1 MFKKIL
7 FCTDLSPAMDNLL
20 ACLGQLRS
28 LGVEEVVLAHIVYV
42 ANTPGLEN
50 TLMRDAKPFLED
62 ERKKLEE
69 AGFRVRT
76 EMFLGK
82 PAYALA
88 DLAQKHD
95 VDLILVGSHG
105 YGTLTSLTLGG
116 VSEKIL
122 NLAKRPVLLSRIK
135 TLEQGKE
142 KVLECGRIFS
152 KVLFPTDFS
161 DTAELAFGCLKE
173 VVRQTGCAVDLFTV
187 RSAQRDESASNE
199 FKRIDMTRLERMKQ
213 DLEKHGASEVS
224 IIHKTGTKV
233 ADAIVDQARESSLII
248 MGTQGRG
255 LLNRMILGSVA
266 HDVARKADVPILF
279 MPAYCLCGL
288 ND

>member
-1 MFKKIL
+1 MFQKTL

-20 ACLGQLRS
+20 KCLGQLKS
-28 LGVEEVVLAHIVYV
+28 LGTKEVVLAHIVYV

-50 TLMRDAKPFLED
+50 SLMRDAKPRLAEEKQTLEQ
-62 ERKKLEE
+62 
-69 AGFRVRT
+69 AGFKVKT

-82 PAYALA
+82 PAYSLV
-88 DLAQKHD
+88 DLTGKHD
-95 VDLILVGSHG
+95 VDLILIGSHG

-142 KVLECGRIFS
+142 KVLECGKIFS
-152 KVLFPTDFS
+152 RVLFPTDFS

-173 VVRQTGCAVDLFTV
+173 VVRQTMCAVDLLTV
-187 RSAQRDESASNE
+187 RSSQRDEFASQE
-199 FKRIDMTRLERMKQ
+199 FKKIDLTRLERMKQ
-213 DLEKHGASEVS
+213 DLEKHGASKVNM
-224 IIHKTGTKV
+224 IHKTGRKV
-233 ADAIVDQARESSLII
+233 ADVILDTAKESSLII

-255 LLNRMILGSVA
+255 LLNRLILGSVA
-266 HDVARKADVPILF
+266 HDVALKAEVPILF
-279 MPAYCLCGL
+279 MPAHCLCTVI
-288 ND
+288 D

>member
-28 LGVEEVVLAHIVYV
+28 LGAEEVVLAHIVYV

-50 TLMRDAKPFLED
+50 TLMRDAKPLLED

-116 VSEKIL
+116 VSEKML
-122 NLAKRPVLLSRIK
+122 NMAKRPVLLSRIK

-142 KVLECGRIFS
+142 KVLECGKIFS
-152 KVLFPTDFS
+152 RVLFPTDFS

-173 VVRQTGCAVDLFTV
+173 VVRQTGCAVDMITV
-187 RSAQRDESASNE
+187 RSSQGDKSALEE
-199 FKRIDMTRLERMKQ
+199 FKKIDMTRLERMKQ
-213 DLEKHGASEVS
+213 DLVNHGASQVS
-224 IIHKTGTKV
+224 IRHETGKT
-233 ADAIVDQARESSLII
+233 ADLIVKAAKDASLVV

-255 LLNRMILGSVA
+255 LLKRMILGSVA
-266 HDVARKADVPILF
+266 HDVALKADVPILF